1 MKDKFNNYTLSNE
14 EIERILNKY
23 QHLIRYAATIDGKL
37 DDECEQRIRIEIYR
51 KLSRNRKK

>member
-1 MKDKFNNYTLSNE
+1 MKNKFNNYTLSNE

-37 DDECEQRIRIEIYR
+37 DECEQRIRIEIYR